1 MGSRSFIFV
10 VFEGYIE
17 AVFISVINIP
27 QFPNDFITTVN
38 SRLLLQSID
47 MHAMKLRDKDTGIDE
62 VHVCRLNRLYR
73 LHNNQIVIKH
83 IETETKWP
91 PFSRR
96 HFQMHLLEWEC
107 MNFDIDFT
115 EVCF

>member
-10 VFEGYIE
+10 VFVGYIE

-47 MHAMKLRDKDTGIDE
+47 MHAMKLPDKDVSYQVLVLMKYMYVG
-62 VHVCRLNRLYR
+62 
-73 LHNNQIVIKH
+73 
-83 IETETKWP
+83 
-91 PFSRR
+91 
-96 HFQMHLLEWEC
+96 
-107 MNFDIDFT
+107 
-115 EVCF
+115 